1 MREALLQTFQNL
13 RAHKL
18 RSFLTMF
25 GIMWGVISIVI
36 LSAMNEGFQRG
47 NMAVLEELG
56 KNIVIVRNGRTSTQ
70 VGGERAG
77 RIIRLTIADVDA
89 LRTRSRLIEHV
100 SPELMRGGVKAKSPF
115 NAAVLQMS
123 GIWPVFQTIRTIEVS
138 DGRLINE
145 ADAVDGRRVV
155 VVGHEASKQLFADRD
170 PVGSDLMLDGLTYR
184 VVGRVRKKF
193 QDSNYTG
200 QDDFRLFVPYEAMRR
215 DFPLPGQFDTPDSLS
230 AIIVSSHQWVSTALA
245 DELERSQR
253 GVFGVA
259 GQTPVSREIRRVLGP
274 LHDFDEGDTE
284 ALSLW
289 DTAVEAVM
297 FSRMIKGMKEFFIAV
312 SLITLILGG
321 IGVMNIMLVAVR
333 ERTREIG
340 LRKALGATPSLVR
353 RQFIV
358 EGLSLTLTSGLIGF
372 LAGYVICQLIN
383 LAPLPARFAGMI
395 VTVGTAAFAV
405 AALTLIGVLAALY
418 PAARAAALPPVE
430 ALRYDL

>member
-1 MREALLQTFQNL
+1 MREAILETFQNL

-56 KNIVIVRNGRTSTQ
+56 RNIVIVRNGRTSTQ

-77 RIIRLTIADVDA
+77 RIVRLTIADVQA
-89 LRTRSRLIEHV
+89 LRNQSRLIEHV
-100 SPELMRGGVKAKSPF
+100 SPELMRGGVKVKSSY

-138 DGRLINE
+138 DGRLINA
-145 ADAVDGRRVV
+145 ADDMDARRVV
-155 VVGHEASKQLFADRD
+155 VVGHEAGKQLFADRN

-184 VVGRVRKKF
+184 VIGRVRKKF

-200 QDDFRLFVPYEAMRR
+200 QDDFRLFVPYQAMRR
-215 DFPLPGQFDTPDSLS
+215 DFPLPGEFDTADSLS

-245 DELERSQR
+245 DQLDRSER
-253 GVFGVA
+253 GVFGMA

-274 LHDFDEGDTE
+274 LHGFDIADTE

-297 FSRMIKGMKEFFIAV
+297 FNKMIRGMKEFFIAV
-312 SLITLILGG
+312 SLITLVLGG

-340 LRKALGATPSLVR
+340 LRKALGATPSLIR

-358 EGLSLTLTSGLIGF
+358 EGLSLTVSSGLMGF
-372 LAGYVICQLIN
+372 VVGYLICQLIN
-383 LAPLPARFAGMI
+383 LAPLPARFSGMI
-395 VTVGTAAFAV
+395 VTGGTAAFAV

-418 PAARAAALPPVE
+418 PAARAASLPPVE

>member
-1 MREALLQTFQNL
+1 MREALLETFQNL

-56 KNIVIVRNGRTSTQ
+56 RNIVIVRNGRTSKQ

-77 RIIRLTIADVDA
+77 RIIRLSIADVET
-89 LRTRSRLIEHV
+89 LRTQSRLIEHV
-100 SPELMRGGVKAKSPF
+100 SPELMRGGVKAKSAY

-145 ADAVDGRRVV
+145 ADGMDARRVV
-155 VVGHEASKQLFADRD
+155 VVGYEASKQLFADRN
-170 PVGSDLMLDGLTYR
+170 PVGTDLMIDGLTYR
-184 VVGRVRKKF
+184 VIGRVRKKF

-215 DFPLPGQFDTPDSLS
+215 DFPLPGEFDTPDSLS

-245 DELERSQR
+245 DQLARSER
-253 GVFGVA
+253 GVFGMV
-259 GQTPVSREIRRVLGP
+259 GQTPVSVEIRQVLGP
-274 LHDFDEGDTE
+274 RHGFDATDTE

-297 FSRMIKGMKEFFIAV
+297 FNRMIGGMKEFFVAV
-312 SLITLILGG
+312 SLITLVLGG

-340 LRKALGATPSLVR
+340 LRKALGATPSLIR

-358 EGLSLTLTSGLIGF
+358 EGLLLTVSSGLLGF
-372 LAGYVICQLIN
+372 LVGYGICQLIN
-383 LAPLPARFAGMI
+383 LAPLPARFSGMI
-395 VTVGTAAFAV
+395 VTGGTAAFAV
-405 AALTLIGVLAALY
+405 AALTVVGVLAALY